1 MAQFGTAASLPPA
14 VAAALASLNARLGGA
29 SSGEC
34 AGLGC
39 SGGGADTNPPPYTPS
54 MTPAVHAA

>member
-1 MAQFGTAASLPPA
+1 MAAQFGTAASLPPA

-39 SGGGADTNPPPYTPS
+39 SSYK
-54 MTPAVHAA
+54 